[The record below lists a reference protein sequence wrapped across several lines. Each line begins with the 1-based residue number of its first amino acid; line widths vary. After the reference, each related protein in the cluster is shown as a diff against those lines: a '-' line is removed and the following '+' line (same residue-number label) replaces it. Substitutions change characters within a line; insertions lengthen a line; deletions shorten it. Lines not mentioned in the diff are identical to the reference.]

1 MLQEPLIMKQLLHV
15 IYNDQAVLQYD
26 RNKVLPPEHSQYLD
40 NMDERMDEGID
51 FEGSSVTEPNP
62 LQKAQF
68 IANLMITAIISRD
81 SNQANAMCTYLGD
94 RIPDLKQ
101 IICKQQEEVDGIQIE
116 FVYDK
121 SYQEAPQQAPEQTIK
136 FFDPKDFVKH

>member
-1 MLQEPLIMKQLLHV
+1 MKKTLHV

-26 RNKVLPPEHSQYLD
+26 RNINMPVEHSKYLD
-40 NMDERMDEGID
+40 NMDDRMDEGID
-51 FEGSSVTEPNP
+51 FEGNTVAEPNP

-68 IANLMITAIISRD
+68 IANLMLTALISRD

-101 IICKQQEEVDGIQIE
+101 IICNDQEQGGGIQIE

-121 SYQEAPQQAPEQTIK
+121 GYQEAPQQPPEQTIK

>member
-1 MLQEPLIMKQLLHV
+1 MKKTLYV

-26 RNKVLPPEHSQYLD
+26 RNKIMPEEHSKYLD
-40 NMDERMDEGID
+40 NMDDRMDEGID
-51 FEGSSVTEPNP
+51 FEGATVNEPNP

-68 IANLMITAIISRD
+68 IANLMLNALLSND
-81 SNQANAMCTYLGD
+81 SNQANAMLTYLGD

-101 IICKQQEEVDGIQIE
+101 IICSKQEQTDGIQIE

-121 SYQEAPQQAPEQTIK
+121 AYQEVPQEQTIK
-136 FFDPKDFVKH
+136 FFNPKDFVKH